1 MEQKATSK
9 PVGAAEKGYGNA
21 NGGKPRHN
29 FKRNNFTTDAAKEA
43 KFEGREE
50 KLKGYIYDSVDFK
63 QADMYTRTTRE
74 IADHVGR
81 NYTNGADV
89 RQAIMKGVTPTFA
102 TPISPAAGADA
113 GTVCKWKKR
122 IDGIIK
128 REDILEANLK
138 TLFSLIWG
146 QCTEVL
152 RAKIEAVPGFEDVS
166 DDADSLALLV
176 LLKKESYNFQTS
188 KAQDKMAFL
197 PSHAREEL
205 MP

>member
-1 MEQKATSK
+1 MEQKATCK
-9 PVGAAEKGYGNA
+9 PAGAAEKGYGNV

-89 RQAIMKGVTPTFA
+89 MQTIMKVIPIFSTPMA
-102 TPISPAAGADA
+102 PAADSDA
-113 GTVCKWKKR
+113 GTVRK
-122 IDGIIK
+122 
-128 REDILEANLK
+128 
-138 TLFSLIWG
+138 
-146 QCTEVL
+146 
-152 RAKIEAVPGFEDVS
+152 
-166 DDADSLALLV
+166 
-176 LLKKESYNFQTS
+176 
-188 KAQDKMAFL
+188 
-197 PSHAREEL
+197 
-205 MP
+205 